1 MARDLYEVLGISR
14 DASAED
20 IKKAYRKL
28 ARKHHPDQ
36 NQDDPKAEDRFKEIA
51 HAHDVLSDPDKR
63 KQYDMGPQAFGPGG
77 AGARPGG
84 FDPSGF
90 DFGDIFEMFG
100 RGRAGGGGAGQ
111 RAGAPRRGA
120 DVEVNVTLSFDQA
133 MAGASVPVSYDVD
146 EACRDCSGS
155 GAKPGSKSSLC
166 QECRGRGVVGR
177 NLGGFE
183 VMSQPCPICGGTG
196 TLIDDPCDTC
206 GGVGARRVRRNDQV
220 TVPAGVK
227 TGTKIR
233 KRGRGQAGG
242 RGAQAGDLIVTTHV
256 TPSRLFTRNGDDLE
270 IEVPVTFAEVALGAK
285 VEVPTLDGRVSLTVP
300 PGSQSG
306 KALRVKGKGVPRLKG
321 SGAGDLIARLRIDV
335 PTKLTDEQREAL
347 QAFAAVNGANPRDR
361 LFS

>member
-1 MARDLYEVLGISR
+1 MARDLYDVLGVTR
-14 DASAED
+14 DSSQDD

-28 ARKHHPDQ
+28 ARKWHPDQ
-36 NQDDPKAEDRFKEIA
+36 NQGDPKAEDRFKEIA

-63 KQYDMGPQAFGPGG
+63 RQYDMGPQAFGSGG
-77 AGARPGG
+77 AGAGAGAGG

-100 RGRAGGGGAGQ
+100 RGRGGGSQ
-111 RAGAPRRGA
+111 RAGASRRGA
-120 DVEVNVTLSFDQA
+120 DIEIDVTLSFEQA
-133 MAGASVPVSYDVD
+133 MAGAGVPVSYDVD

-166 QECRGRGVVGR
+166 PECRGRGVIGR

-183 VMSQPCPICGGTG
+183 VMSQPCATCRGTG
-196 TLIDDPCDTC
+196 TIVDDPCTSC
-206 GGVGARRVRRNDQV
+206 GGAGARRVRRNEQV
-220 TVPAGVK
+220 TIPAGVK

-242 RGAQAGDLIVTTHV
+242 RGAQPGDLIVPTHL
-256 TPSRLFTRNGDDLE
+256 TPSRQLTRNGDDLE
-270 IEVPVTFAEVALGAK
+270 IDVPVTFAEAALGGK

-300 PGSQSG
+300 AGSQSG
-306 KALRVKGKGVPRLKG
+306 KALRVKGKGAPRVKG
-321 SGAGDLIARLRIDV
+321 TGAGDLIARLRIDV
-335 PTKLTDEQREAL
+335 PAKLTDEQREAL
-347 QAFAAVNGANPRDR
+347 QAFAALNGANPRDR